1 MPKHH
6 PGVPVRTS
14 SAYLLS
20 GRLESVPFGTMAQ
33 VLNGR
38 IMMGRVRTLEAVY
51 TIRTIALP
59 SVDIVLFL

>member
-1 MPKHH
+1 M
-6 PGVPVRTS
+6 
-14 SAYLLS
+14 S
-20 GRLESVPFGTMAQ
+20 GRLEGVPFGTMAL

-38 IMMGRVRTLEAVY
+38 IMMGKVRTLEAVD